1 MLSYVQRIFS
11 KYIGGRIDRDKMY
24 GYQCVDLVKQ
34 FADESGFPIT
44 TYGNAIDLWKTW
56 LWPNYIKIAN
66 AGWNFPKEGDV
77 VIFSWPTKYGHIC
90 IADAGCT
97 KTKLNVI
104 EQNAATWNG
113 DGKGGNAIRKH
124 TYDYINPKCVG
135 WFTPKR

>member
-11 KYIGGRIDRDKMY
+11 KYIGSRVDRDKIY
-24 GYQCVDLVKQ
+24 WFQCVDWAKK

-90 IADAGCT
+90 ISDSGCT

-124 TYDYINPKCVG
+124 TYDYIIPKCL
-135 WFTPKR
+135 WFFTPKR